1 MLIAC
6 ERWFLPSMDCVTVDT
21 VIYAYLLAAHY
32 LCNRQTRAA
41 FLTLGTTVR
50 AAQSIGLNRETQWGE
65 VSDIERETRR
75 CAWWSV
81 FIGAGFISM
90 SWGTPPMVSEADCQ
104 VRHPTDVE
112 DACNLEQCPG
122 FGSLEKRE
130 DGEIRPVTVGSYNRY
145 KAEMYK
151 IAITIMRRVYFTKYR
166 NPEELTQ
173 LISKLH
179 QRLLALEKSIPPELR
194 VESHTH
200 NTLQGDPNQLML
212 RKIFAVQALTLQVS
226 YDNMQIFLFRPLISI
241 GGIPRSLAGTR
252 ENSPGL
258 NNQTNLGNAPS
269 LLLDIAQNQCWTSA
283 MRTSMVGQSSDIMKL
298 SQFTFPAVHV
308 GVHTFSAGVM
318 LGLLALT
325 SPLSARG
332 QESKRA
338 IAKIIQVP
346 KVARLK
352 THVWGQMTQILT
364 DLIHVIAAEET
375 KALIAGIVGADY
387 NQSLAE
393 PEVFGQPP
401 NPYEDL
407 ESNPR
412 TVDSADKVS
421 ITATEGTDFDEHNTL
436 RMNLPTAIEGSTCE
450 MAQTVHSSGPFMTGV
465 EDQQAQ
471 YSSQFDVFDAPNLW
485 LPQQPADPL
494 QIMDQLWMWDGSFSY
509 H

>member
-1 MLIAC
+1 
-6 ERWFLPSMDCVTVDT
+6 
-21 VIYAYLLAAHY
+21 
-32 LCNRQTRAA
+32 
-41 FLTLGTTVR
+41 
-50 AAQSIGLNRETQWGE
+50 
-65 VSDIERETRR
+65 
-75 CAWWSV
+75 
-81 FIGAGFISM
+81 
-90 SWGTPPMVSEADCQ
+90 
-104 VRHPTDVE
+104 
-112 DACNLEQCPG
+112 
-122 FGSLEKRE
+122 
-130 DGEIRPVTVGSYNRY
+130 
-145 KAEMYK
+145 MYK

>member
-50 AAQSIGLNRETQWGE
+50 AAQSIGLNREAQWGE

-90 SWGTPPMVSEADCQ
+90 SWGTPPMLSEADCQ

-112 DACNLEQCPG
+112 DASNLEQCPG

-166 NPEELTQ
+166 KPEELTQ

-194 VESHTH
+194 VENHTH
-200 NTLQGDPNQLML
+200 HAMQGGPNMVS

-258 NNQTNLGNAPS
+258 TNQTNLGNAPS
-269 LLLDIAQNQCWTSA
+269 LLLDIAHDQCWTSA

-346 KVARLK
+346 KMARLK

-364 DLIHVIAAEET
+364 DLMHVIAAEET
-375 KALIAGIVGADY
+375 KALIAGVAGDG
-387 NQSLAE
+387 SKETLTE
-393 PEVFGQPP
+393 PEVFGQPS
-401 NPYEDL
+401 NPYEGLEANARTADL
-407 ESNPR
+407 
-412 TVDSADKVS
+412 ADGVS
-421 ITATEGTDFDEHNTL
+421 ITATDGTHYEEHATL
-436 RMNLPTAIEGSTCE
+436 RMNLPTAVDGSTCE
-450 MAQTVHSSGPFMTGV
+450 MVQTLHSSGPFITGS

-471 YSSQFDVFDAPNLW
+471 FDVFEAPNLW
-485 LPQQPADPL
+485 IPQQPADPL
-494 QIMDQLWMWDGSFSY
+494 QMMDQLWMWDGSFSY